1 MRMRNGR
8 LTKRSN
14 DTKDEMTVD
23 IFEADIIECYRSGY
37 DSDLIECWI
46 QVQDHKSQVKLSS
59 SGFFIGIQGFI
70 MIC

>member
-37 DSDLIECWI
+37 DFRLDRMLDSGSGSQKSG
-46 QVQDHKSQVKLSS
+46 QVVK
-59 SGFFIGIQGFI
+59 
-70 MIC
+70 